1 MGSRLVARNFTF
13 TSPSGDKVGSRF
25 QLELFD
31 MPTIVTHAAVPL
43 CLGLGLGSRIIPP
56 RLLLA
61 GVAIAML
68 PDADV
73 LAFKLGVAY
82 GHVFGHRGFTHSL
95 LFAFALPTLAMLFH
109 RQFRASAAT
118 VLSFLL
124 VSLLSHSL
132 LDSLTTGGKGVGWLW
147 PWRDERFFAP
157 WQVIRVA
164 PFQLEA
170 YLTARGEAVI
180 LSELYWVWLPG
191 VVLMLVLMGWRVW
204 GREIVVEVERVVG

>member
-1 MGSRLVARNFTF
+1 
-13 TSPSGDKVGSRF
+13 
-25 QLELFD
+25 
-31 MPTIVTHAAVPL
+31 MPTIITHAAVPI

-95 LFAFALPTLAMLFH
+95 LFAFALTTLAALFH
-109 RQFRASAAT
+109 RQFRTSG
-118 VLSFLL
+118 SFLL

-164 PFQLEA
+164 PFKLEA
-170 YLTARGEAVI
+170 YLTPRGEAVI
-180 LSELYWVWLPG
+180 LSELYRVWLPG
-191 VVLMLVLMGWRVW
+191 VLLMLVLMGWRGW
-204 GREIVVEVERVVG
+204 RR

>member
-1 MGSRLVARNFTF
+1 
-13 TSPSGDKVGSRF
+13 
-25 QLELFD
+25 
-31 MPTIVTHAAVPL
+31 MPTMVTHAAVPL

-109 RQFRASAAT
+109 RQLRASAAT
-118 VLSFLL
+118 VWSFLL

-132 LDSLTTGGKGVGWLW
+132 LYSLTTGGKGVGWLW

-164 PFQLEA
+164 PFKLEA
-170 YLTARGEAVI
+170 YFTARGEAVI

-191 VVLMLVLMGWRVW
+191 VVLMLILMGWR
-204 GREIVVEVERVVG
+204 GVETGAVMVRLERVVGYMVAEKKNQNVDTHLLCSSYAEFR

>member
-1 MGSRLVARNFTF
+1 
-13 TSPSGDKVGSRF
+13 
-25 QLELFD
+25 

-118 VLSFLL
+118 VWSFLL

-164 PFQLEA
+164 PFKLEA
-170 YLTARGEAVI
+170 YLTDI
-180 LSELYWVWLPG
+180 PHL
-191 VVLMLVLMGWRVW
+191 
-204 GREIVVEVERVVG
+204 I

>member
-1 MGSRLVARNFTF
+1 
-13 TSPSGDKVGSRF
+13 
-25 QLELFD
+25 

-56 RLLLA
+56 RQLLA

-73 LAFKLGVAY
+73 LAVKLGVAY

-109 RQFRASAAT
+109 RQLRARAAT
-118 VLSFLL
+118 VWSFLL

-164 PFQLEA
+164 PFKLEA

-191 VVLMLVLMGWRVW
+191 GGIVMLVLMGWRVW
-204 GREIVVEVERVVG
+204 GRGPRGC

>member
-1 MGSRLVARNFTF
+1 
-13 TSPSGDKVGSRF
+13 
-25 QLELFD
+25 
-31 MPTIVTHAAVPL
+31 MPTIVTHAAMPL

-56 RLLLA
+56 RLLLV

-95 LFAFALPTLAMLFH
+95 L
-109 RQFRASAAT
+109 
-118 VLSFLL
+118 
-124 VSLLSHSL
+124 SHSL
-132 LDSLTTGGKGVGWLW
+132 LDSLTTGGKGVGWFW

-157 WQVIRVA
+157 WQMIRVA
-164 PFQLEA
+164 PFKLEA

-191 VVLMLVLMGWRVW
+191 VALMLVLMGWRVW
-204 GREIVVEVERVVG
+204 GRGR